1 MAKEKSLVLS
11 LETGTGA
18 HRAFFAMRPADKC
31 AGYEA
36 ERHPVYIATGRLG
49 RSYRPSCT
57 YCCGM

>member
-11 LETGTGA
+11 LQTGTEA

-31 AGYEA
+31 AGCDA
-36 ERHPVYIATGRLG
+36 ERHPDYIATRRLG

-57 YCCGM
+57 YCCCM